1 MSLIGLHLSVSW
13 APIAFVLLAMVFI
26 AMMPLNEARMAII
39 RRKLRARDEGVGS

>member
-1 MSLIGLHLSVSW
+1 MAETWQTHRQV
-13 APIAFVLLAMVFI
+13 FVLLAMVFI